1 MFVELAT
8 LLQGNLSSVSVTATR
23 EADGRLTV
31 VVLPRVKPA
40 SGLGDTEVSQLST
53 PLRMTGT
60 PEELDGGFFTAIST
74 YGQARNSLEEQ
85 LKATVE
91 ILNSAKKESVAKSAK
106 ALTQGA
112 KVPTPAATAVATATT
127 PASAAPPAPA
137 PAQADEGLDLNLFG
151 DN

>member
-8 LLQGNLSSVSVTATR
+8 LLQGNLSCVSVMTSL

-31 VVLPRVKPA
+31 VVLPKVKDT
-40 SGLGDTEVSQLST
+40 SGLGDTEVGQLST
-53 PLRMTGT
+53 PLRITGT
-60 PEELDGGFFTAIST
+60 PEELDGGFFEAIST
-74 YGQARNSLEEQ
+74 FGQARTSLEEQ

-91 ILNSAKKESVAKSAK
+91 ILNSAQKQSVAKSAK